1 MKLQDLRKSSLTW
14 LALLGVLFLAGCG
27 FHLREARPLPFKS
40 LYLGI
45 SEQSELGAALR
56 REILATGGTVL
67 VDKPAEAQAILSV
80 ASEGKEKS
88 ILSLNS
94 AGRVREFL
102 LRQRFVFRLHDNK
115 GRDFIP
121 QSQVLVSRD
130 ISYSDTELLAKEAE
144 EALLYRDM
152 EKDLVQQIMRRL
164 AAAQM
169 QEAESGKR

>member
-1 MKLQDLRKSSLTW
+1 MRLEMFSLNRAR
-14 LALLGVLFLAGCG
+14 LAWVLLALFLAGCG
-27 FHLREARPLPFKS
+27 FHLREARPLPFKT

-56 REILATGGTVL
+56 RQILATGGTVL
-67 VDKPAEAQAILSV
+67 VDKANEAQAILTV
-80 ASEGKEKS
+80 VSEGREKS

-121 QSQVLVSRD
+121 QSLVLVSRD
-130 ISYSDTELLAKEAE
+130 ISYSDTELLAKGAE

-152 EKDLVQQIMRRL
+152 EKDLVEQIMRRL
-164 AAAQM
+164 AAANI
-169 QEAESGKR
+169 RD